1 MGTIIKCA
9 VYLEA
14 YEVGEHCGD
23 NADFMAGIL
32 NNLGEDIDHSHT
44 WLREFAAALD
54 GQGEAVLRA
63 MVARLDAIDATSTEG
78 R

>member
-1 MGTIIKCA
+1 MGTLIKCA

-32 NNLGEDIDHSHT
+32 NTLGEEIDRSHT
-44 WLREFAAALD
+44 WLREFAATLD
-54 GQGEAVLRA
+54 EAGEAALRA

-78 R
+78 